1 MYRTKT
7 LVRKHTYGRVF
18 GNKNIAKSKS
28 IGKDVPNKLM
38 STDKVKLFKII
49 TDVRMNY
56 STRIS
61 LSQVWKAKKIAKEM
75 VEMQQGSTPCSC

>member
-7 LVRKHTYGRVF
+7 LVGKHTYGMVF
-18 GNKNIAKSKS
+18 VNKNIAKSKS

-61 LSQVWKAKKIAKEM
+61 
-75 VEMQQGSTPCSC
+75 